1 MPGMQPSMM
10 AMPGMQSPIIGQG
23 GVSAP
28 GSWTQNQPPTEQPLT
43 QMEPELSE
51 GMPGDDSNKDVEETP
66 EQSFVEEPWFAKL
79 PPELRRAIRNNSRRR
94 APRGYEERLKRYF
107 QSVD

>member
-1 MPGMQPSMM
+1 MEPSMM
-10 AMPGMQSPIIGQG
+10 AKPGMQSPIIGRG

-28 GSWTQNQPPTEQPLT
+28 GSWVQNQPPTEQPLT
-43 QMEPELSE
+43 QMEPELPD
-51 GMPGDDSNKDVEETP
+51 GIPGADSSKDVGEMA

-79 PPELRRAIRNNSRRR
+79 PPELRKAIRNNSRRR